1 MRPLFIEELKQVKG
15 GKKPP
20 PTPFPGP
27 CGITTQACCEEAP
40 PCSSCCD
47 VE

>member
-1 MRPLFIEELKQVKG
+1 MRPLFVEELKQVKG
-15 GKKPP
+15 GKNESEQAIRR
-20 PTPFPGP
+20 

-47 VE
+47 VA

>member
-1 MRPLFIEELKQVKG
+1 MRPLFVEELKQVKG
-15 GKKPP
+15 GREVVKPR
-20 PTPFPGP
+20 P

-47 VE
+47 VA

>member
-1 MRPLFIEELKQVKG
+1 MRPLFVEELKQVKG
-15 GKKPP
+15 GREDLKLRP
-20 PTPFPGP
+20 P

-47 VE
+47 VA